1 MVVGANTP
9 QSIVEAPLGELRQA
23 RSRQHLWKADGDV
36 REPPEVAAPQV
47 IFQIHRLAPHNAQA
61 ALHQLHG
68 TRQRQQTGFAG
79 AGGLCSLAGVVELVK
94 TNRILV
100 ARAGNDLLHHPTRG
114 QAHGRDARV
123 ERQHLHADFFE
134 LGDVAMALAHQGH
147 QGVVGRQGQ
156 LDGALQGLY
165 MVARHICRL
174 GALLRAFLPLQGPD
188 QCSSAGRC
196 QQKNSGKGGKRA
208 AGGGRG
214 G

>member
-1 MVVGANTP
+1 M
-9 QSIVEAPLGELRQA
+9 
-23 RSRQHLWKADGDV
+23 
-36 REPPEVAAPQV
+36 
-47 IFQIHRLAPHNAQA
+47 
-61 ALHQLHG
+61 
-68 TRQRQQTGFAG
+68 
-79 AGGLCSLAGVVELVK
+79 
-94 TNRILV
+94 
-100 ARAGNDLLHHPTRG
+100 LHHPTWG

-123 ERQHLHADFFE
+123 ERQHLRPDFFK
-134 LGDVAMALAHQGH
+134 LGNAAMALAHQGH

-196 QQKNSGKGGKRA
+196 QQKNSGKGGKGA

>member
-1 MVVGANTP
+1 M
-9 QSIVEAPLGELRQA
+9 
-23 RSRQHLWKADGDV
+23 
-36 REPPEVAAPQV
+36 
-47 IFQIHRLAPHNAQA
+47 
-61 ALHQLHG
+61 
-68 TRQRQQTGFAG
+68 
-79 AGGLCSLAGVVELVK
+79 AGVVELVK
-94 TNRILV
+94 TNRIFV
-100 ARAGNDLLHHPTRG
+100 TRAGNDLLHHPTWG
-114 QAHGRDARV
+114 QTHGRDARV

-134 LGDVAMALAHQGH
+134 LGDVAMALPHQGH

-165 MVARHICRL
+165 VVARHICRP